1 MMKVVGFELPGG
13 PDVLQV
19 KELPTPILGINEIM
33 IEVEA
38 AGLNVF
44 DTWFRQ
50 DIPFY
55 RYTFNAYLGY
65 ECAGTVVAVSS
76 NIHEFKVGDEVCAI
90 LLRGGAYAE
99 FVVVPPSEVRRIPS
113 RVSLVQAATLPEAS
127 RLTIFALSVLP
138 NVTPGKTF
146 LIHGTAGG
154 FDIIAIQ
161 YFKHIGCKVFVVAG
175 VDVILDD
182 SERDHFKKN
191 VDCLARSGS
200 LVVLGH
206 KIGSWVN
213 VDLSILMKKDIK
225 IKGVDLQYLGY
236 GEMMRLWSDVEAKIW
251 PLIEEGHIEP
261 VIGRAFTF
269 NEAAEAHRALEENN
283 VPGKLLLVP

>member
-65 ECAGTVVAVSS
+65 ECAGTVAAVSS
-76 NIHEFKVGDEVCAI
+76 NIHEFKVGDEVCMI
-90 LLRGGAYAE
+90 LLCGGAYAE
-99 FVVVPPSEVRRIPS
+99 FVVVPPSAVRRIPS

-138 NVTPGKTF
+138 NVTPGKKF

-175 VDVILDD
+175 TEEKLQLCKTLGAEVCINYREEDFCKRVKAETGGKGVDVILDD

-200 LVVLGH
+200 LVFLGH

-251 PLIEEGHIEP
+251 PLI
-261 VIGRAFTF
+261 
-269 NEAAEAHRALEENN
+269 
-283 VPGKLLLVP
+283 